1 MENCTRHGVLA
12 YIIDASKFAAGGV
25 ILVELRHSS
34 ATLSSS
40 ISTMELDFC
49 PLVLL
54 CHHS

>member
-54 CHHS
+54 CHHG